1 MKNKNMN
8 ENEWLTQTMYAFNE
22 MMVRMKSGSSS
33 LTPLETMMEIIH
45 EMEENGELILPE
57 IVSKR

>member
-8 ENEWLTQTMYAFNE
+8 ENEWLTQTMYACNE